1 MKRDKPKILVF
12 QHIAAEHPGIFREF
26 LAQDDL
32 AWDAIE
38 LDAGEKI
45 PALQNYDALWVMGG
59 PMDVWQ
65 EDEHPWL
72 AEEKAVIR
80 HAVKDLNLPYLGV
93 CLGHQLLADALGGN
107 VGPVDT
113 PEIGVMSV
121 NMTDAGKSDSL
132 FGQMDDSIE
141 ALQWHSAGVLEAAP
155 GTTVLADSPLCAV
168 QAMRWG
174 DHAYGIQ
181 FHVEVEVDTV
191 ANWGEIP
198 EYAIALR
205 NSLGAD
211 ALPAFKSNVEKS
223 MTDFNRSA
231 RQIYDGFIALLRDR

>member
-1 MKRDKPKILVF
+1 MNKPKILVF
-12 QHIAAEHPGIFREF
+12 QHIAAEHPGIFRKY
-26 LAQDDL
+26 LAQDNIE
-32 AWDAIE
+32 WDAVE
-38 LDAGEKI
+38 LDTGENI
-45 PALQNYDALWVMGG
+45 PALENYDALWVMGG

-72 AEEKAVIR
+72 IGEKAAIR
-80 HAVKDLNLPYLGV
+80 NAVQDLNMPYLGV
-93 CLGHQLLADALGGN
+93 CLGHQLLADALGGK
-107 VGPVDT
+107 VGLVDT

-121 NMTDAGKSDSL
+121 NMTDAGKNDSL
-132 FGQMDDSIE
+132 FGQMDSKVD

-168 QAMRWG
+168 QAQRWS

-198 EYAIALR
+198 EYATALS

-211 ALPAFKSNVEKS
+211 ALPKFEADVEKN
-223 MTDFNRSA
+223 MTNFNQSA
-231 RQIYDGFIALLRDR
+231 RQIYDGFMNLLKT

>member
-1 MKRDKPKILVF
+1 MKPDNPRILVF
-12 QHIAAEHPGIFREF
+12 QHIAAEHPGIFRQF
-26 LAQDDL
+26 LAQDNIR
-32 AWDAIE
+32 WDVAE

-45 PALQNYDALWVMGG
+45 PAMENYDALWVMGG

-72 AEEKAVIR
+72 VDEKAAIR
-80 HAVKDLNLPYLGV
+80 NAVQELKIPYLGV
-93 CLGHQLLADALGGN
+93 CLGHQLLADALGGH

-121 NMTDAGKSDSL
+121 NMTEAGKNDSL
-132 FGQMDDSIE
+132 FSQMDNSIE

-168 QAMRWG
+168 QAQRWG

-181 FHVEVEVDTV
+181 FHVEVEADTV
-191 ANWGEIP
+191 ANWGKIP
-198 EYAIALR
+198 EYATALS
-205 NSLGAD
+205 NSLGSD
-211 ALPAFKSNVEKS
+211 ALPAFESAVDKNMSE
-223 MTDFNRSA
+223 FNRSA
-231 RQIYDGFIALLRDR
+231 RQIYDGFMKLLQ